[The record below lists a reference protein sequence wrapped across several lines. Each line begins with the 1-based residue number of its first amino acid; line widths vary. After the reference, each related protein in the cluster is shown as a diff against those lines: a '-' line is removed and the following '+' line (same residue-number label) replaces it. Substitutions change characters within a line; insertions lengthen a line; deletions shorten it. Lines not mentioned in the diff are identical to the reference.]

1 MFVILKQLLPVL
13 DTTPED
19 MQYIDW
25 CTCIEGDE
33 KFQFETLQ
41 EAENKKIELQSDD
54 RYIGRNLKIKEI

>member
-25 CTCIEGDE
+25 CNCIEGDE